1 MTVIQQ
7 IKEDI
12 EKLFEAESGYKI
24 SKASGV
30 PYQTVQDLRNKK
42 QSSKMRNSKRLLNSM
57 TMHQTNKV
65 MNNLTYKRTW
75 FDT

>member
-1 MTVIQQ
+1 MTVIKQ

-12 EKLFEAESGYKI
+12 EKLFAAESGYKI

-42 QSSKMRNSKRLLNSM
+42 TKLEDAKFKTIIKLYDYVLNKQSEA
-57 TMHQTNKV
+57 
-65 MNNLTYKRTW
+65 
-75 FDT
+75 

>member
-12 EKLFEAESGYKI
+12 KKLFEAESGYKI

-42 QSSKMRNSKRLLNSM
+42 TKLEDAKFKTIIKLYDYAS
-57 TMHQTNKV
+57 NK
-65 MNNLTYKRTW
+65 
-75 FDT
+75 

>member
-42 QSSKMRNSKRLLNSM
+42 TKLEDAKFKTIIKLYDYAS
-57 TMHQTNKV
+57 NK
-65 MNNLTYKRTW
+65 
-75 FDT
+75 

>member
-12 EKLFEAESGYKI
+12 KKLFEAESGYKI

-42 QSSKMRNSKRLLNSM
+42 TKLEDAKFKTIIKLYDYASNKQSEA
-57 TMHQTNKV
+57 
-65 MNNLTYKRTW
+65 
-75 FDT
+75 

>member
-1 MTVIQQ
+1 MTVIKQ

-42 QSSKMRNSKRLLNSM
+42 TKLEDAKFKTIIKLYDYVSNKQSEA
-57 TMHQTNKV
+57 
-65 MNNLTYKRTW
+65 
-75 FDT
+75 

>member
-1 MTVIQQ
+1 MTVIHQ

-42 QSSKMRNSKRLLNSM
+42 TKLEDAKFKTIIKLYDYAS
-57 TMHQTNKV
+57 NK
-65 MNNLTYKRTW
+65 
-75 FDT
+75 